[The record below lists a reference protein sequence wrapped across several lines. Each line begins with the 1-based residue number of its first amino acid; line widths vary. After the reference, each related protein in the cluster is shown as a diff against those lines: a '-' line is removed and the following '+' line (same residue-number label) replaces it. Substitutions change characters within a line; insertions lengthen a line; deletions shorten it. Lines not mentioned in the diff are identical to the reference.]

1 MLDHI
6 SCFLAK
12 PVSVLYSLILPA
24 IVSSSRDSFLVAQ
37 CSVVNSG
44 AVECTN
50 IGVGAGLAGPVLARP
65 LFR

>member
-1 MLDHI
+1 M
-6 SCFLAK
+6 
-12 PVSVLYSLILPA
+12 LYSLILPA

-50 IGVGAGLAGPVLARP
+50 IGIGTGLASPVLAVP
-65 LFR
+65 LFL